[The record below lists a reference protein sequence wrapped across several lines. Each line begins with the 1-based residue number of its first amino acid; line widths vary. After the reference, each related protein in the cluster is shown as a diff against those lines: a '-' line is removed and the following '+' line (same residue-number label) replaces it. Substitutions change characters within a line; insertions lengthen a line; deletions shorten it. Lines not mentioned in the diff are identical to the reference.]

1 MRGLS
6 GYISN
11 SRWIKITRIGHFNGT
26 QWKFGKYVHR
36 RPLQGS
42 FLPIFWDV
50 PTCNMHAVED
60 IGAVVDWLTELVAVL
75 HNHNDMINLFRAM

>member
-1 MRGLS
+1 MEVR
-6 GYISN
+6 
-11 SRWIKITRIGHFNGT
+11 
-26 QWKFGKYVHR
+26 QV
-36 RPLQGS
+36 RPTGGRYKVVS
-42 FLPIFWDV
+42 SPIFWDV